1 MTEESCL
8 NTSCLFSS
16 LPASH
21 KHQVSCI
28 LPILKQQH
36 RIKLNVSSRKPQ
48 LPWSPLAHPA
58 NVILAS
64 HNHTFTKDVMR
75 TFCNFRP
82 NSNLELFC
90 HYLPRW
96 MIVWVNAHT
105 YKEWMKHSEIHCV
118 MLCSSIRKPSDPNPA
133 LKHATPGTY
142 SCTCVRYLLVS
153 EIVQNHGK
161 NV

>member
-1 MTEESCL
+1 MFECSCR
-8 NTSCLFSS
+8 FSS
-16 LPASH
+16 LPAPH

-28 LPILKQQH
+28 LHILKQQH
-36 RIKLNVSSRKPQ
+36 LIKLNVSSRKPQ
-48 LPWSPLAHPA
+48 LPWSLLAHPA

-75 TFCNFRP
+75 TFCNFRA

-96 MIVWVNAHT
+96 ILVWVNEHT
-105 YKEWMKHSEIHCV
+105 YKGWMKHSEIHGV

-133 LKHATPGTY
+133 LKHHLNTP
-142 SCTCVRYLLVS
+142 LLIHIPAHV
-153 EIVQNHGK
+153 
-161 NV
+161 